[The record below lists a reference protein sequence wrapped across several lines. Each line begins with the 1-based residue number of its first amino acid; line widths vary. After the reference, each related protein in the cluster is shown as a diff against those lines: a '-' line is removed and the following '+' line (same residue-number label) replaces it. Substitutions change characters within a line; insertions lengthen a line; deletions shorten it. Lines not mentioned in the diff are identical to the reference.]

1 MAKITNE
8 RYVLMTEISDGV
20 VYFTED
26 NGFSLDIHDALMAK
40 NKITAQFIRNNLE
53 IKHKFHLDIVPVKIT
68 YEW

>member
-8 RYVLMTEISDGV
+8 RYVLMTEIGDGV

-26 NGFSLDIHDALMAK
+26 NGFSVDIHDALMAK
-40 NKITAQFIRNNLE
+40 NKITAQFIRDNLE
-53 IKHKFHLDIVPVKIT
+53 IKHKCYLDILPIKIT